1 MKSVTVPENFDIN
14 WIEKNQSHLLSY
26 KSDLLLDFKKCQKID
41 SAGIALLRL
50 LKKQT
55 KALTAKNISSDLLDT
70 IEKFT
75 SHGGSLFQEITQS
88 RDLFTKITQRISRI
102 KTESIKALSMLVEML
117 YWGTI
122 GLFQRRDFRKGV
134 LGEQMYQLGYGAI
147 SIVSALTFLI
157 GIALAAQSV
166 IQLRVFGADIYL
178 MSMVVMG
185 MVRELGPLMVA
196 IVLAGR
202 TGSSI
207 TAEIATMSVQEEVD
221 ALKTM
226 GLNHIQHIVAP
237 KFWAVTFTM
246 PFLTILGITT
256 GILGGVLIA
265 YTLGGQSLKLI
276 LSEFQKSLIF
286 KDLSISILKSF
297 VFAWLVVWIGSYH
310 GYKVRG
316 GAEEVGKETTN
327 SVVASIFVI
336 VIADA
341 LFSFV
346 YELF

>member
-1 MKSVTVPENFDIN
+1 MKSVILPETLNIS
-14 WIEKNQSHLLSY
+14 WIEQNQSQLLSH
-26 KSDLLLDFKKCQKID
+26 KTELQLDFKKCTKID
-41 SAGIALLRL
+41 SSGIALLRL
-50 LKKQT
+50 LKNQT
-55 KALTAKNISSDLLDT
+55 TTLVVKNISSELLET
-70 IEKFT
+70 IDKFN
-75 SHGGSLFQEITQS
+75 SHGGSLFQEHHSNPDI
-88 RDLFTKITQRISRI
+88 FTKLTLKLSHI

-117 YWGTI
+117 YWGSI

-134 LGEQMYQLGYGAI
+134 LGEQMYQLGYRAI

-246 PFLTILGITT
+246 PFLTVLGITT

-276 LSEFQKSLIF
+276 ISEFQKSLIF
-286 KDLSISILKSF
+286 KDLTISILKSF

-346 YELF
+346 YEMF

>member
-1 MKSVTVPENFDIN
+1 MKSFSLPEAFNSS
-14 WIEKNQSHLLSY
+14 WIEKNQSQLLGA
-26 KSDLLLDFKKCQKID
+26 KGELQLDFKTCKKID
-41 SAGIALLRL
+41 SSGIALLRV
-50 LKKQT
+50 LKKRNIDV
-55 KALTAKNISSDLLDT
+55 TAKNISPEIIET
-70 IEKFT
+70 IKKFN
-75 SHGGSLFQEITQS
+75 SHAGITFEEYHHKKS
-88 RDLFTKITQRISRI
+88 IVAYIFDKISRM
-102 KTESIKALSMLVEML
+102 KSEFIKALSMLVEML
-117 YWGTI
+117 YWGSI
-122 GLFQRRDFRKGV
+122 GLITRRDFRKGI

-147 SIVSALTFLI
+147 GIVSALTFLI

-246 PFLTILGITT
+246 PFLTVLGITT

-276 LSEFQKSLIF
+276 VSEFQKSLIF
-286 KDLSISILKSF
+286 KDLTISILKSF

-346 YELF
+346 YEMF